1 MGALLRRLWTAT
13 YSSPQTLKPYS
24 VASSFASL
32 NGPAPSPSTI
42 RLGSS
47 SASVAAASTAETIAS
62 TSSSSPLGAPS
73 AAISSACRARALDW
87 CAGRIRVRPAVPAG
101 AAEVGIVNFKFTPA
115 TVTIKVGGTIDWT
128 NHDDIGHTVTFAG
141 QGINSKVL
149 QRNDRFSHT
158 FDTPG
163 TYTYICSI
171 HPFMHG
177 TVVVTG

>member
-1 MGALLRRLWTAT
+1 MDTHATAGRKGPAKRIALLRLSVLAAIAVVGLAACAPAAFRTAGHGT
-13 YSSPQTLKPYS
+13 AAGATS
-24 VASSFASL
+24 ASSSMPMPMPAGQMASA
-32 NGPAPSPSTI
+32 GPATST
-42 RLGSS
+42 
-47 SASVAAASTAETIAS
+47 
-62 TSSSSPLGAPS
+62 PPP
-73 AAISSACRARALDW
+73 
-87 CAGRIRVRPAVPAG
+87 PAVPAG
-101 AAEVGIVNFKFTPA
+101 AAEVGIVNFKSTPA

-128 NHDDIGHTVTFAG
+128 NHDDIGHTVSFAG
-141 QGINSKVL
+141 QEINSKVL

>member
-1 MGALLRRLWTAT
+1 MDTYATAGRKGPAKRIALLRLSVPAAIAVVGLAACAPAAFRTAGHGT
-13 YSSPQTLKPYS
+13 AAGATS
-24 VASSFASL
+24 ASSSMPMPMPAGQMASA
-32 NGPAPSPSTI
+32 GPATST
-42 RLGSS
+42 
-47 SASVAAASTAETIAS
+47 
-62 TSSSSPLGAPS
+62 PPP
-73 AAISSACRARALDW
+73 
-87 CAGRIRVRPAVPAG
+87 PAVPAG

-128 NHDDIGHTVTFAG
+128 NHDDIGHTVSFAG

>member
-1 MGALLRRLWTAT
+1 MDAHAT
-13 YSSPQTLKPYS
+13 SGRK
-24 VASSFASL
+24 
-32 NGPAPSPSTI
+32 GPAKRITPF
-42 RLGSS
+42 RLSVLGAIAVVGLAACAPAASKSAGYGAAAGPTGVSS
-47 SASVAAASTAETIAS
+47 SMPMPMPAGQMASAGPATST
-62 TSSSSPLGAPS
+62 PPP
-73 AAISSACRARALDW
+73 
-87 CAGRIRVRPAVPAG
+87 PAVPAG

-115 TVTIKVGGTIDWT
+115 TVTIKVGATIDWT
-128 NHDDIGHTVTFAG
+128 NHDDIGHTVSFAG

>member
-1 MGALLRRLWTAT
+1 MDTYPTAGRKGPAKLTALFRLSVVAAIAFVGLAACAPAAMRTAGYGTAPGATR
-13 YSSPQTLKPYS
+13 
-24 VASSFASL
+24 ASSSMPMPMPAGQTASA
-32 NGPAPSPSTI
+32 GPATST
-42 RLGSS
+42 
-47 SASVAAASTAETIAS
+47 
-62 TSSSSPLGAPS
+62 PPP
-73 AAISSACRARALDW
+73 
-87 CAGRIRVRPAVPAG
+87 PAVPTG

-115 TVTIKVGGTIDWT
+115 TVTIKVGGTVDWT

>member
-1 MGALLRRLWTAT
+1 MDTYATAGRKGPAKRIALLRLSVLAAIAIIKLAACAPAAFRTAGHGT
-13 YSSPQTLKPYS
+13 AAGATS
-24 VASSFASL
+24 ASSSMPMPMPAGQMASA
-32 NGPAPSPSTI
+32 GPATST
-42 RLGSS
+42 
-47 SASVAAASTAETIAS
+47 
-62 TSSSSPLGAPS
+62 PPP
-73 AAISSACRARALDW
+73 
-87 CAGRIRVRPAVPAG
+87 PAVSAG

-115 TVTIKVGGTIDWT
+115 TVTIKVGGTIGWK
-128 NHDDIGHTVTFAG
+128 NHDDIGHTVSFAG

>member
-1 MGALLRRLWTAT
+1 MDTYATAGRKRPAKRIALLRLSVLAAIAVVGLAACAPAAFRTAGHGT
-13 YSSPQTLKPYS
+13 AAGATS
-24 VASSFASL
+24 ASSSMPMPMPAGQMASA
-32 NGPAPSPSTI
+32 GPATST
-42 RLGSS
+42 
-47 SASVAAASTAETIAS
+47 
-62 TSSSSPLGAPS
+62 PPP
-73 AAISSACRARALDW
+73 
-87 CAGRIRVRPAVPAG
+87 PAVPAG

>member
-1 MGALLRRLWTAT
+1 MDTYPTAGRKGPAKLTALFRLSVVAAIAFVGLAACAPAALRTAGYGTAPGATR
-13 YSSPQTLKPYS
+13 
-24 VASSFASL
+24 ASSSMPMPMPAGQTASA
-32 NGPAPSPSTI
+32 GPAT
-42 RLGSS
+42 
-47 SASVAAASTAETIAS
+47 SA
-62 TSSSSPLGAPS
+62 PPP
-73 AAISSACRARALDW
+73 
-87 CAGRIRVRPAVPAG
+87 PAVPAG

-115 TVTIKVGGTIDWT
+115 TVTIKVGGTVDWT

-141 QGINSKVL
+141 QGINSRVL

>member
-1 MGALLRRLWTAT
+1 MDTYATAGRKGPAKRIALLRLSVLAAIAVVGLAACAPAAFRTAGYGT
-13 YSSPQTLKPYS
+13 AAGATS
-24 VASSFASL
+24 ASSSMPMPMPAGKMASA
-32 NGPAPSPSTI
+32 GPATST
-42 RLGSS
+42 
-47 SASVAAASTAETIAS
+47 
-62 TSSSSPLGAPS
+62 PPP
-73 AAISSACRARALDW
+73 
-87 CAGRIRVRPAVPAG
+87 PAVPAG
-101 AAEVGIVNFKFTPA
+101 AAEVGIVNFKFTAA
-115 TVTIKVGGTIDWT
+115 TVTIKGGGTIDWT
-128 NHDDIGHTVTFAG
+128 NHDDIGHTVSFAG

>member
-1 MGALLRRLWTAT
+1 VLAAIAVVGLAACAPAAFRTAGHGTAAGAT
-13 YSSPQTLKPYS
+13 S
-24 VASSFASL
+24 ASSSMPMPMPAGQMASA
-32 NGPAPSPSTI
+32 GPAMST
-42 RLGSS
+42 
-47 SASVAAASTAETIAS
+47 
-62 TSSSSPLGAPS
+62 PPP
-73 AAISSACRARALDW
+73 
-87 CAGRIRVRPAVPAG
+87 PAVPAG

-128 NHDDIGHTVTFAG
+128 NHDDIGHTVSFAG

-177 TVVVTG
+177 TVVVTA

>member
-1 MGALLRRLWTAT
+1 MDAHATAGR
-13 YSSPQTLKPYS
+13 K
-24 VASSFASL
+24 
-32 NGPAPSPSTI
+32 GPAKRITPF
-42 RLGSS
+42 RLSVLGAIAVVGLAACAPAASKSAGYGAAGGPTGVSS
-47 SASVAAASTAETIAS
+47 SMPMPAGQTASAGPA
-62 TSSSSPLGAPS
+62 TSVPAP
-73 AAISSACRARALDW
+73 
-87 CAGRIRVRPAVPAG
+87 PAVPAG
-101 AAEVGIVNFKFTPA
+101 AAEVGILNFKFMPA
-115 TVTIKVGGTIDWT
+115 TVTIKMGGTVDWT
-128 NHDDIGHTVTFAG
+128 NHDDIGHTVSFAG

>member
-1 MGALLRRLWTAT
+1 MDVYATAGRKGPAKRIALLKLSVVFAIAVVGLAACAPAAFRTAGSGT
-13 YSSPQTLKPYS
+13 AAGATS
-24 VASSFASL
+24 A
-32 NGPAPSPSTI
+32 SPSTPM
-42 RLGSS
+42 SMPAS
-47 SASVAAASTAETIAS
+47 QMASAGPATST
-62 TSSSSPLGAPS
+62 PPP
-73 AAISSACRARALDW
+73 
-87 CAGRIRVRPAVPAG
+87 PAVPAG
-101 AAEVGIVNFKFTPA
+101 MADVGIVNFKFTPA
-115 TVTIKVGGTIDWT
+115 TVTIKVGGTVDWT
-128 NHDDIGHTVTFAG
+128 NHDDIGHTVSFAG

>member
-1 MGALLRRLWTAT
+1 MDTYATAGRKWGPAKRIALLRLSVLAAIAVVGLAACAPAAFRTAGHGT
-13 YSSPQTLKPYS
+13 AAGATS
-24 VASSFASL
+24 ASSSMPMPMPAGQMVSS
-32 NGPAPSPSTI
+32 GPATST
-42 RLGSS
+42 
-47 SASVAAASTAETIAS
+47 
-62 TSSSSPLGAPS
+62 PPP
-73 AAISSACRARALDW
+73 
-87 CAGRIRVRPAVPAG
+87 PAVPAG

-128 NHDDIGHTVTFAG
+128 NHDDIGHTVSFAG

>member
-1 MGALLRRLWTAT
+1 MDTHATAGRKGPAKCIALLRLSVPAAIAVVGLAAYAPAAFRTAGYRSAAGAT
-13 YSSPQTLKPYS
+13 S
-24 VASSFASL
+24 ASSSMPMPMPAGQMASG
-32 NGPAPSPSTI
+32 GPATSTPPPS
-42 RLGSS
+42 
-47 SASVAAASTAETIAS
+47 
-62 TSSSSPLGAPS
+62 
-73 AAISSACRARALDW
+73 
-87 CAGRIRVRPAVPAG
+87 AVPAG

-115 TVTIKVGGTIDWT
+115 TVRIKVGGTIDWT
-128 NHDDIGHTVTFAG
+128 NHDDIGHTVSFAG

>member
-1 MGALLRRLWTAT
+1 MDTYAAAGRKGPAKRIALLRLTVLAAIAVVGLAACAPAAFRTAGHGT
-13 YSSPQTLKPYS
+13 AAGATS
-24 VASSFASL
+24 ASSSMPMPMPAAQMAPR
-32 NGPAPSPSTI
+32 GPPTPTPPPPAFPP
-42 RLGSS
+42 
-47 SASVAAASTAETIAS
+47 
-62 TSSSSPLGAPS
+62 GAP
-73 AAISSACRARALDW
+73 
-87 CAGRIRVRPAVPAG
+87 
-101 AAEVGIVNFKFTPA
+101 EVGIVTFKFTPA

>member
-1 MGALLRRLWTAT
+1 MDTCATADRKGPAKLIALLRLSVVAAIAVVGLAACTPAATPAAFRTAGYGT
-13 YSSPQTLKPYS
+13 AAGATS
-24 VASSFASL
+24 ASSSMPMPMPMPAGQMASAGL
-32 NGPAPSPSTI
+32 ATST
-42 RLGSS
+42 
-47 SASVAAASTAETIAS
+47 
-62 TSSSSPLGAPS
+62 PPP
-73 AAISSACRARALDW
+73 
-87 CAGRIRVRPAVPAG
+87 PAVPAG

-128 NHDDIGHTVTFAG
+128 NHDDIGHTVSFAG

>member
-1 MGALLRRLWTAT
+1 MDTYATAGRKGPPKLIALLRLSEVAAIAVVGLAACTPAAFRTAGHGT
-13 YSSPQTLKPYS
+13 AAGATS
-24 VASSFASL
+24 ASSSMPMPMPAGQMAST
-32 NGPAPSPSTI
+32 GPAT
-42 RLGSS
+42 
-47 SASVAAASTAETIAS
+47 SA
-62 TSSSSPLGAPS
+62 PPP
-73 AAISSACRARALDW
+73 
-87 CAGRIRVRPAVPAG
+87 PAVPAG

-115 TVTIKVGGTIDWT
+115 TVTIKVGGTVDWT
-128 NHDDIGHTVTFAG
+128 NHDDIGHTVSFAG

>member
-1 MGALLRRLWTAT
+1 MDTYATAGRKGPAKRIALLRLSVVAAIAVVGLAACAPAAFRTAGHGT
-13 YSSPQTLKPYS
+13 AAGATS
-24 VASSFASL
+24 ASSSMPMPMPAGQMASA
-32 NGPAPSPSTI
+32 GPATPTST
-42 RLGSS
+42 
-47 SASVAAASTAETIAS
+47 
-62 TSSSSPLGAPS
+62 P
-73 AAISSACRARALDW
+73 
-87 CAGRIRVRPAVPAG
+87 PAVPAG
-101 AAEVGIVNFKFTPA
+101 AAEVGIVNFKFMPA
-115 TVTIKVGGTIDWT
+115 TVTIKVGWTVDWT
-128 NHDDIGHTVTFAG
+128 NHDDIGHTVSFAG